1 MWINQIHNFDNIDV
15 NSSITVKAES
25 SPSAISNTKESSLI
39 AATASDTENQKK
51 QVRKQRRVEVI
62 NGNSI
67 MEKK

>member
-1 MWINQIHNFDNIDV
+1 MWINQRHNFDNIDV
-15 NSSITVKAES
+15 NSSIIVKAKS
-25 SPSAISNTKESSLI
+25 SPSVISNTKESSLI

-62 NGNSI
+62 NGKSI